1 VSAHAPPSARTAGIP
16 IILCADDYGIAPG
29 VSRAIRDL
37 IARRVLTATG
47 CMTAGPWWPEEGAA
61 LRPLSGLADCGL
73 HITLTDQAPLGA
85 MARTAPEGKLPSLGA
100 LTLAAY
106 TGRLDCGEIAAEI
119 DRQIARFAAVV
130 GAPPKFLDGHQ
141 HVHQLPTVR
150 DLVIARARNIGAYLR
165 YATEPLPAIV
175 RRGVAVAR
183 TAVISVMGAGLRTR
197 GEKAGIPGCS
207 VFRGVRDFSP
217 RESYPRLFPRYLE
230 RPVPGMMVAC
240 HPGLVDDALR
250 AVDPVTAPREGEYRY
265 FMGEAFARDLAAA
278 GVRLVRGNEGR

>member
-1 VSAHAPPSARTAGIP
+1 MSVSAPTAGIP

-37 IARRVLTATG
+37 IARRILTATG
-47 CMTAGPWWPEEGAA
+47 CMTGGPWWPEEGAA
-61 LRPLSGLADCGL
+61 LRPLSGMADCGL
-73 HITLTDQAPLGA
+73 HITLTDQPPLGA
-85 MARTAPEGKLPSLGA
+85 MPRTAPGGQLPKLGA

-106 TGRLDCGEIAAEI
+106 RGRLDRDEVAAEI
-119 DRQIARFAAVV
+119 DRQIARFAAAI
-130 GAPPKFLDGHQ
+130 GMPPAFLDGHQ
-141 HVHQLPTVR
+141 HVHQLPVVR
-150 DLVIARARNIGAYLR
+150 DLVIARARDIGAYLR
-165 YATEPLPAIV
+165 YATEPLPAIL

-183 TAVISVMGAGLRTR
+183 AAAISLMGAGLRRR
-197 GEKAGIPGCS
+197 GETAGVRGNS

-217 RESYPRLFPRYLE
+217 RESYPLLFPRYLE

-265 FMGEAFARDLAAA
+265 FMDEAFARDLVAA
-278 GVRLVRGNEGR
+278 GVRLVRGSEGR

>member
-1 VSAHAPPSARTAGIP
+1 MSVSAPTAGIP

-47 CMTAGPWWPEEGAA
+47 CMTGGPWWPEEGVA
-61 LRPLSGLADCGL
+61 LRPLSGMADCGL

-85 MARTAPEGKLPSLGA
+85 MPRTAPGGRLPGLGV
-100 LTLAAY
+100 LTVAAY
-106 TGRLDCGEIAAEI
+106 RGRLDRGEVAAEI
-119 DRQIARFAAVV
+119 DRQIARFSTVI
-130 GAPPKFLDGHQ
+130 GAPPAFLDGHQ
-141 HVHQLPTVR
+141 HVHQLPMVR
-150 DLVIARARNIGAYLR
+150 DLVVARTRDMGAYLR
-165 YATEPLPAIV
+165 YATEPLPAIL

-183 TAVISVMGAGLRTR
+183 AAAISLMGAGLRRR
-197 GEKAGIPGCS
+197 GQKAGIWGNS

-217 RESYPRLFPRYLE
+217 RESYPLLFPRYLE

-265 FMGEAFARDLAAA
+265 FMDDAFARDLAAA
-278 GVRLVRGNEGR
+278 GVRLVRGSEGR

>member
-1 VSAHAPPSARTAGIP
+1 MSVSAPTAGIP
-16 IILCADDYGIAPG
+16 FILCADDYGIAPG

-47 CMTAGPWWPEEGAA
+47 CMTGGPWWPEEGAA
-61 LRPLSGLADCGL
+61 LRPLSGMADCGL

-85 MARTAPEGKLPSLGA
+85 MPRTAPGGRLPGLGA

-106 TGRLDCGEIAAEI
+106 RGRLDRGEVAAEI
-119 DRQIARFAAVV
+119 DRQIARFSTVI
-130 GAPPKFLDGHQ
+130 GAPPAFLDGHQ
-141 HVHQLPTVR
+141 HVHQLPVVR
-150 DLVIARARNIGAYLR
+150 ELVVARARDMGAYLR

-183 TAVISVMGAGLRTR
+183 AAAISLMGAGLRRR
-197 GEKAGIPGCS
+197 GRKAGIRGNS
-207 VFRGVRDFSP
+207 VFRGVRDFSL
-217 RESYPRLFPRYLE
+217 RESYPSLFPRYLE

-250 AVDPVTAPREGEYRY
+250 AVDPVTGPREGEYRY
-265 FMGEAFARDLAAA
+265 FMDDAFARDLAAA
-278 GVRLVRGNEGR
+278 GVRLVRGSEGR